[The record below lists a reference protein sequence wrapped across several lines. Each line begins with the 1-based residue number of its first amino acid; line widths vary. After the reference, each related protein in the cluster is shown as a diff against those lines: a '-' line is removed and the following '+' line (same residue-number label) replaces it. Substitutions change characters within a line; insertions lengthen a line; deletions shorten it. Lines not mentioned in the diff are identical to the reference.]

1 MATTSLA
8 VITAS
13 GPDSFSGSGSGTTSF
28 GALGFETTL
37 QSHAASPYRIQA
49 SPQTVS
55 EDASSLLFFIAI
67 PDLALTWILQ
77 GSGILDVLTDFT
89 DDSGVAYA
97 RYIPGSVGD
106 QPIVQV
112 VHGS

>member
-1 MATTSLA
+1 MAITTLA
-8 VITAS
+8 LVTAS
-13 GPDSFSGSGSGTTSF
+13 GPDSVEGSGAGEVSF
-28 GALGFETTL
+28 AALGFETTL
-37 QSHAASPYRIQA
+37 QSHAASQYVLIA
-49 SPQTVS
+49 SPQTVREVS
-55 EDASSLLFFIAI
+55 TSLLFFIAV
-67 PDLALTWILQ
+67 PDLALTWVLQ
-77 GSGILDVLTDFT
+77 GSGTLVVLTDFT